1 MKTIALLCFAAMAPV
16 ACASARPEPAPVADA
31 GQPAALGGKQLF
43 ETVCVGCHTVQP
55 PPAQAPPMAHVI
67 RHYRARFG
75 TREAVVERVVAWLA
89 APARDRSVMPAH
101 MLERWGVM
109 PPVALDDAQRRAVA
123 EYVWTLGA
131 QPHHGVDP
139 GAAAHG
145 HHRHSGG
152 SR

>member
-1 MKTIALLCFAAMAPV
+1 
-16 ACASARPEPAPVADA
+16 
-31 GQPAALGGKQLF
+31 
-43 ETVCVGCHTVQP
+43 
-55 PPAQAPPMAHVI
+55 
-67 RHYRARFG
+67 
-75 TREAVVERVVAWLA
+75 
-89 APARDRSVMPAH
+89 MPAH

-109 PPVALDDAQRRAVA
+109 PQVALDGAQRRAVA
-123 EYVWTLGA
+123 EYVWTLET